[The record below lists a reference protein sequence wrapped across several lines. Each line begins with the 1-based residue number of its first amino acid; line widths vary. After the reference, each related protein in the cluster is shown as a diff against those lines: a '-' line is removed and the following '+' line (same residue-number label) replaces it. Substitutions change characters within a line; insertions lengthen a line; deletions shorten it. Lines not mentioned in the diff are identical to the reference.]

1 MKTSFEAAKYGNKWG
16 VFDKVSKTFSFIG
29 SGKRFC
35 EKKAKELNEYCHKKD
50 MEEKSTK

>member
-1 MKTSFEAAKYGNKWG
+1 MKASFEAAKYENKWA

-35 EKKAKELNEYCHKKD
+35 QQKAKELNEYCKQKD
-50 MEEKSTK
+50 MEENSAK

>member
-1 MKTSFEAAKYGNKWG
+1 MKTSFEAAKYENKWA
-16 VFDKVSKTFSFIG
+16 VFDKISKTFSFIG
-29 SGKRFC
+29 SGKWFC